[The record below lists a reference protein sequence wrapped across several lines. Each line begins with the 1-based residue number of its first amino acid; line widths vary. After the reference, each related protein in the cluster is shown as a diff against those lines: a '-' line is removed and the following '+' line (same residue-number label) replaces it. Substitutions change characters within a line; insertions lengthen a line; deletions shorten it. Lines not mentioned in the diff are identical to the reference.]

1 MKILILIFFFI
12 LSNCTLN
19 KVNNHHGVHFLKKK
33 NESLIIKKT
42 NKNDII
48 KLLGQPSTESKF
60 DNDLWIYIEREITRG
75 KLLKL
80 GKNITYKNNILIL
93 EFDRYGVLKKKE
105 LLDKNKMQKVKFDKN
120 AFPIHFVRWQP
131 VVIIQRS
138 TNHSIFPTRKYS
150 MKTNK
155 CSYFS

>member
-19 KVNNHHGVHFLKKK
+19 KVNKHHGVHFLKKK
-33 NESLIIKKT
+33 NESLIVKKT

-75 KLLKL
+75 RLLNL
-80 GKNITYKNNILIL
+80 GKNILIKNNVLIL
-93 EFDRYGVLKKKE
+93 EIDNRGILLSKKFNNMDDMKE
-105 LLDKNKMQKVKFDKN
+105 IQFSEDETTQVSKKNDFIYSFLSSLRQKINDPLGK
-120 AFPIHFVRWQP
+120 
-131 VVIIQRS
+131 
-138 TNHSIFPTRKYS
+138 RK
-150 MKTNK
+150 K
-155 CSYFS
+155 

>member
-19 KVNNHHGVHFLKKK
+19 KVNKHHGVHFLKKK
-33 NESLIIKKT
+33 NESLIVKKT

-75 KLLKL
+75 RLLNL
-80 GKNITYKNNILIL
+80 GKNILIKNNVLIL
-93 EFDRYGVLKKKE
+93 EIDNRGILLSKKFNNMSDMKE
-105 LLDKNKMQKVKFDKN
+105 IQFSEDETTQVGKKNDFIYSFLSSLRQKINDPLGK
-120 AFPIHFVRWQP
+120 
-131 VVIIQRS
+131 
-138 TNHSIFPTRKYS
+138 RK
-150 MKTNK
+150 K
-155 CSYFS
+155 

>member
-19 KVNNHHGVHFLKKK
+19 KVNKHHGVHFLKKK
-33 NESLIIKKT
+33 NESLIVKKT

-75 KLLKL
+75 RLLNL
-80 GKNITYKNNILIL
+80 GKNILIKNNVLIL
-93 EFDRYGVLKKKE
+93 EIDNRGILLSKKFNNMDDMKE
-105 LLDKNKMQKVKFDKN
+105 IQFSEDETTQVSKKNDFIFSFLSSLRQKINDPLGK
-120 AFPIHFVRWQP
+120 
-131 VVIIQRS
+131 
-138 TNHSIFPTRKYS
+138 RK
-150 MKTNK
+150 K
-155 CSYFS
+155 

>member
-19 KVNNHHGVHFLKKK
+19 KVNKHHGVHFLKKK
-33 NESLIIKKT
+33 NESLIVKKT

-75 KLLKL
+75 RLLNL
-80 GKNITYKNNILIL
+80 GKNILIKNNVLIL
-93 EFDRYGVLKKKE
+93 EIDNRGILLSKKFNNMDDMKE
-105 LLDKNKMQKVKFDKN
+105 IQFSEDETTQISKKNDFIYSFLSSLRQKINDPLGK
-120 AFPIHFVRWQP
+120 
-131 VVIIQRS
+131 
-138 TNHSIFPTRKYS
+138 RK
-150 MKTNK
+150 K
-155 CSYFS
+155 

>member
-19 KVNNHHGVHFLKKK
+19 KVNKHHGVNFLKKK
-33 NESLIIKKT
+33 NESLIVKKT

-75 KLLKL
+75 RLLNL
-80 GKNITYKNNILIL
+80 GKNILIKNNVLIL
-93 EFDRYGVLKKKE
+93 EIDNRGILLSKKFNNIDDMKE
-105 LLDKNKMQKVKFDKN
+105 IQFSEDETTQIGKKNDFIYSFLSSLRQKINDPLGK
-120 AFPIHFVRWQP
+120 
-131 VVIIQRS
+131 
-138 TNHSIFPTRKYS
+138 RK
-150 MKTNK
+150 K
-155 CSYFS
+155 

>member
-19 KVNNHHGVHFLKKK
+19 KVNKHHGVHFLKKK
-33 NESLIIKKT
+33 NESLIVKKT

-75 KLLKL
+75 RLLNL
-80 GKNITYKNNILIL
+80 GKSILIKNNVLIL
-93 EFDRYGVLKKKE
+93 EIDNRGILLSKKFNNMDDMKE
-105 LLDKNKMQKVKFDKN
+105 IQFSEDETTQVSKKNDFIYSFLSSLRQKINDPLGK
-120 AFPIHFVRWQP
+120 R
-131 VVIIQRS
+131 
-138 TNHSIFPTRKYS
+138 RK
-150 MKTNK
+150 
-155 CSYFS
+155 